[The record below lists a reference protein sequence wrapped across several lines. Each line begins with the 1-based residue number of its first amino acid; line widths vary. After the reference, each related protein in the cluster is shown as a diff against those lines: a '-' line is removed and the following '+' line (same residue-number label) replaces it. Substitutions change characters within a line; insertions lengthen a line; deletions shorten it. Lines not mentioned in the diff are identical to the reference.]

1 MTLAKYHLEL
11 QSPRTQRGVRCQYY
25 RCCVDWPEDDV
36 DEDGGLCDMI
46 QSGTDIT
53 RSTFLKHVN
62 RDDLRDKETE
72 LGYEQHG
79 ASGLTMAGDW
89 HVSYHRGVL
98 HGKRVYFFKHSAIEY
113 VFTDGGEP

>member
-1 MTLAKYHLEL
+1 MTRAEFYLS
-11 QSPRTQRGVRCQYY
+11 QPQQPRVTGLRFY
-25 RCCVDWPEDDV
+25 RCCVDWPENDV

-62 RDDLRDKETE
+62 RDDLRDREDD
-72 LGYEQHG
+72 LGYEQH
-79 ASGLTMAGDW
+79 AANGLTMAGDW

-113 VFTDGGEP
+113 VFTQGGGP